1 MGRTVSIVRYPRS
14 VRHRT
19 AAVGRLTP
27 GTVTPAAPR
36 ARPELELLRGSRHL
50 IRADIYQKLAS
61 LASQSP
67 RQGSDVLESNPLPD
81 DSIAARVAS
90 PGPAH

>member
-1 MGRTVSIVRYPRS
+1 MGRTVAIVTYS
-14 VRHRT
+14 RT
-19 AAVGRLTP
+19 VWYRAAPGGGLTP